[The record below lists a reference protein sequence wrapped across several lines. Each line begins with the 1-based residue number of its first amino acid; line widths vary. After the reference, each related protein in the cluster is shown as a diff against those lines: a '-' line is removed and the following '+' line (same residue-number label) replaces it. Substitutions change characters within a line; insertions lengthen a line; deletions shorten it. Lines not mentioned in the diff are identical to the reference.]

1 MDVRVS
7 HCPCEGG
14 ALQEARRRA
23 GLWGQGLRRKL
34 LLSCAIWFPKEDPRA
49 YVSPDGSDSGDRRLK
64 RQRKGFLLRRS
75 EALVLGRGPVLT
87 QEGGP
92 SLSWEETREEGVE
105 QAGVVG
111 GRGAEASALCGRR
124 GKGEAIATRRVQFT
138 VTEFSPVPWE
148 PREASWTAESQSPS
162 IHPLPPRCSPEAFR
176 SLSEESENH
185 ASE

>member
-1 MDVRVS
+1 M
-7 HCPCEGG
+7 
-14 ALQEARRRA
+14 
-23 GLWGQGLRRKL
+23 RRKL

-49 YVSPDGSDSGDRRLK
+49 YVSPDGRDSGDRRLK

-105 QAGVVG
+105 QAGGGVG
-111 GRGAEASALCGRR
+111 GAVASALCGRR
-124 GKGEAIATRRVQFT
+124 GKGEARATRRVQFP
-138 VTEFSPVPWE
+138 VIEFSPVPWE

-162 IHPLPPRCSPEAFR
+162 IHPLPPLRSLEAFR